1 MYTYT
6 SKEHAVRERMN
17 EIIEEAVHEERER
30 AMAMAAL
37 SETMI
42 RQMASQLMLK
52 NGEEMEKLNNAWA
65 EKRAEQNVRYKEKVD
80 LIKERD
86 DEIKQLKEEI
96 KHKDALIKQ
105 LKKIIMHATG
115 PGLFALW
122 FKENIEETDELTPLD
137 ELNED
142 WDNYCDEIG
151 ISSKQRLEK
160 KDFKSELCKQ
170 QEKTEYG
177 IALGPNAKEPGI
189 NGTNRK
195 PLFNFKVIEV
205 EDE

>member
-65 EKRAEQNVRYKEKVD
+65 EKRAEQNVRCKEKV
-80 LIKERD
+80 

-142 WDNYCDEIG
+142 WDNYCDEIDAPEY
-151 ISSKQRLEK
+151 QRLEK
-160 KDFKSELCKQ
+160 KDFKSELCKR

-177 IALGPNAKEPGI
+177 LHIGPNAKKPGI

-195 PLFNFKVIEV
+195 PLFNFKIIEK
-205 EDE
+205 E

>member
-1 MYTYT
+1 
-6 SKEHAVRERMN
+6 
-17 EIIEEAVHEERER
+17 
-30 AMAMAAL
+30 
-37 SETMI
+37 
-42 RQMASQLMLK
+42 
-52 NGEEMEKLNNAWA
+52 
-65 EKRAEQNVRYKEKVD
+65 
-80 LIKERD
+80 
-86 DEIKQLKEEI
+86 
-96 KHKDALIKQ
+96 
-105 LKKIIMHATG
+105 MHATG

-142 WDNYCDEIG
+142 WNNYCDEIG

-177 IALGPNAKEPGI
+177 LHIGPNAKKPAI

-195 PLFNFKVIEV
+195 PLFNFKIIEK
-205 EDE
+205 E